1 MDINEDQEQNLDI
14 MCVDEYDIFKSMD
27 VEIDRHHRNQI
38 SKKPIKQTSKKLPE
52 KIPEKLPE
60 IIEDLEDLED
70 LTPVGN

>member
-27 VEIDRHHRNQI
+27 VEIDRHHSNKIPKNTIKHI
-38 SKKPIKQTSKKLPE
+38 SKKL
-52 KIPEKLPE
+52 PEKLPE